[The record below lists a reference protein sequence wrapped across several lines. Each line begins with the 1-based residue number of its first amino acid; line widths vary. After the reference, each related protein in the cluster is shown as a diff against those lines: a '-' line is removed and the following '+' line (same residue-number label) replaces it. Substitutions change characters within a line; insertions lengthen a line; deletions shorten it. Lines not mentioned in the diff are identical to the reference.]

1 MTDDPNAE
9 PNFQNIDDVDRYVAM
24 FGEEHMIRR
33 MMELRFHPDNRRVVE
48 VWRWWQAEKDR
59 KRALAAT
66 ETSAAASLEATNAAR
81 ESAKWAMYAT
91 VIATVALIVSCVK
104 G

>member
-1 MTDDPNAE
+1 MTDDLNAE
-9 PNFQNIDDVDRYVAM
+9 PNCQNVDDVDAYVAK

-33 MMELRFHPDNRRVVE
+33 MMELRFHQDNRRVVE

-66 ETSAAASLEATNAAR
+66 ETSAAASLQATEAPR
-81 ESAKWAMYAT
+81 ESAKWAM
-91 VIATVALIVSCVK
+91 
-104 G
+104 